1 MNKIKTFL
9 KQSPLYNVLSTESL
23 ISEEHR
29 EIVEK
34 ITSWIIIIL
43 LLALV
48 YPLFSKSGTIAK
60 FAIAM
65 EPRFVG
71 IILINIALFVFMKM
85 LGLYYSSMFYFER
98 VAQNKYKKNEH
109 YTFSA
114 GRILYAGR
122 DMDVLHGFF
131 YSILGGQILTRLGVN
146 AKEAYTF
153 IKSQEMI
160 QDEDVPTSKDG
171 LLKVADIM
179 NYLMLSNTNFV
190 NFLKSKAINSADIK
204 GATEWVIYQI
214 ESETYK
220 MQWWRPETLA
230 RMGNIGKG
238 WSFGETYILDKYS
251 HDILDDEQ
259 VSSEAM
265 NLSYRERET
274 FQLENALLKSSG
286 SNAII
291 VGEPGEQKMHIVWCL
306 ARDIRDQNT
315 SLMITQKRPILF
327 SVSSI
332 LSVCK
337 DKNSLENE
345 LIRCLNEA
353 HSSGNIILV
362 IDNLPELIL
371 MAIQYGCD
379 IYNLFDPFL
388 KSPEIHI
395 IGLANTNEYH
405 QVIEP
410 NRGFLSNFEIINT
423 EPLSTEE
430 TAKIISSACL
440 EMEKIFKLVFTYQAI
455 REVAESAEYYFPS
468 GVSYDR
474 AQNILKEILPWAKVN
489 GYKIIGKDEVLE
501 YIEQKT
507 NIPTSGKIN
516 EIEKE
521 KLLGLETLLSRRV
534 IGQKDAL
541 AGISNAIRR
550 ARSGIRNTKKPI
562 GSFLFLGPT
571 GVGKTETAKALA
583 QVFFNS
589 EENMM
594 RLDMSEYQDDNS
606 VEKLIGSFKTD
617 KPGIFSSMLRDKP
630 FGVVLLDEFE
640 KTNKDVLNLFLQIL
654 DEGIFSDAKGEKV
667 STRNIIFIATSNA
680 GADKIYD
687 MVEKGGNP
695 KDAQEE
701 ILSDII
707 SRGLFKPELINRF
720 DGTIIFSPL
729 TKENLQKIAEIMLK
743 KVAMRLVEK
752 GITMKITPE
761 LIDFISINGANKAFG
776 ARPMNRFIQ
785 DTVEKEIAELII
797 KNEISAGSTLS
808 FEVDD
813 NNIKPTVEK

>member
-9 KQSPLYNVLSTESL
+9 KQSPLYNVLSTESY

-29 EIVEK
+29 EIVK
-34 ITSWIIIIL
+34 RITRWIIIIL
-43 LLALV
+43 LLVLI

-60 FAIAM
+60 FATAM

-71 IILINIALFVFMKM
+71 IILISISIYVFMELLK
-85 LGLYYSSMFYFER
+85 LYYSSTFYFER
-98 VAQNKYKKNEH
+98 VAQNKYKKHEN

-122 DMDVLHGFF
+122 NLDVVHGFF
-131 YSILGGQILTRLGVN
+131 YSKLGGEILTRLGIDKN
-146 AKEAYTF
+146 DAYNF
-153 IKSQEMI
+153 IKSQEII
-160 QDEDVPTSKDG
+160 QNEDVPAFRDG
-171 LLKVADIM
+171 LLKVADII

-204 GATEWVIYQI
+204 GASEWVIYQI
-214 ESETYK
+214 ESEAYN

-251 HDILDDEQ
+251 HDILNDEQ
-259 VSSEAM
+259 ISSEAM
-265 NLSYRERET
+265 DFSYRQKET

-315 SLMITQKRPILF
+315 SLVITQKRPILF
-327 SVSSI
+327 SVNSI

-353 HSSGNIILV
+353 HGSGNIILV
-362 IDNLPELIL
+362 IDNLPELIS
-371 MAIQYGCD
+371 MALQYGCD
-379 IYNLFDPFL
+379 IYNLFDTYL

-395 IGLANTNEYH
+395 IGLANTNEFH
-405 QVIEP
+405 EKIEP
-410 NRGFLSNFEIINT
+410 NKGFATNFEIINA
-423 EPLSTEE
+423 EPLSAEE

-440 EMEKIFKLVFTYQAI
+440 EMEKIFKVTFTYQAI

-474 AQNILKEILPWAKVN
+474 AENILKEILPWAKVN
-489 GYKIIGKDEVLE
+489 GYKVIGKDEVLE

-516 EIEKE
+516 ELEKE
-521 KLLGLETLLSRRV
+521 KLMGLEILIGQRV
-534 IGQKDAL
+534 IGQKDAI
-541 AGISNAIRR
+541 AGISNAVRR

-654 DEGIFSDAKGEKV
+654 DEGVFSDAKGEKV

-701 ILSDII
+701 ILADII

-729 TKENLQKIAEIMLK
+729 TKDDLQKIAEIMLK
-743 KVAMRLVEK
+743 KVASRLVEK

-761 LIDFISINGANKAFG
+761 IIDFVSTNGANRAFG

-797 KNEISAGSTLS
+797 KNEISAGTVLS
-808 FEVDD
+808 FEISGKE
-813 NNIKPTVEK
+813 IKPIILK